1 MTSDTHSEIL
11 SGRFYIDKRDGKYC
25 VHLSSYFETVV
36 VYECVFF

>member
-1 MTSDTHSEIL
+1 MTSDTQSEIL

-25 VHLSSYFETVV
+25 VHLSSYVV